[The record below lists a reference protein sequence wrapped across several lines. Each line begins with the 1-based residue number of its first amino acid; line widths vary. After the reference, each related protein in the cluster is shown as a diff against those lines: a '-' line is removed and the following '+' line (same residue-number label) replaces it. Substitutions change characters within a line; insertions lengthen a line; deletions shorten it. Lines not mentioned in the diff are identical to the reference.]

1 MIYAMD
7 LIAGASRGSFLV
19 CLGWTT
25 LVVSGSVALVG
36 QVFLLGMI
44 TTMIAGPLLGALVD
58 RWNRRKVAMGAHAS
72 IAVVMLVGALWL
84 TGDGTPGAGFF
95 YALTLAVYTF
105 RQAYLLA
112 HDGLIKAN
120 VVDAALTR
128 TIARTR
134 LIHLLGTALMTVVTG
149 AIIESVSPAAGFVA
163 SALISVI
170 VVLLVWFLIKKKKHL
185 FLPTVVNCI

>member
-1 MIYAMD
+1 MTRNLLLIYAMD

-95 YALTLAVYTF
+95 YLLTLAV
-105 RQAYLLA
+105 
-112 HDGLIKAN
+112 
-120 VVDAALTR
+120 
-128 TIARTR
+128 
-134 LIHLLGTALMTVVTG
+134 
-149 AIIESVSPAAGFVA
+149 
-163 SALISVI
+163 
-170 VVLLVWFLIKKKKHL
+170 
-185 FLPTVVNCI
+185 